1 MDWSAGVLACIRP
14 ARFSQPRRLRSSQM
28 LQLAQS
34 SGSDY
39 NASLS
44 NDLKL
49 VAQSRRRRIAKAQV
63 NNLLYIRVGEESS
76 KLANEQFDVT
86 VIGSGP
92 GGYVAAVRAGQLGLK
107 VAIVEKDKRLGGTCT
122 LRGCIPTKQLLMS
135 AHIYE
140 QMQHAA
146 DFGVQASGI
155 QLAFADVQKRKD
167 KVVMKNSKGIE
178 YLMKKNKAT
187 VFKGTGKLS
196 LPGKVE
202 VTDAEG
208 NKQTI
213 QTKNIIIATG
223 SVVRPIPGFETDGV
237 HVVNSD
243 HILELKDVPK
253 SLIVMGSG
261 AVGVE
266 FASVY
271 SRFGAET
278 TIVELL
284 PRLVPLE
291 DEEVSKELERSFR
304 KRGIKSQ
311 VDTKLEKLEKTET
324 GVRVTGKTGKGEA
337 VTLEAEMLL
346 VAVGRMP
353 YTQGLGLEGTKIKVD
368 RGFIAVDEYQQ
379 TAEKGV
385 YAIGDVVPTPLL
397 AHLASKEGIVA
408 VEHMAGKK
416 DVRPINL
423 RLVPNCT
430 YCDPEVASV
439 GLTEAK
445 AKELGYDVKVG
456 KFPFSASGKAR
467 IIGEEEG
474 FVKIVAEK
482 KYDEVL
488 GVHIIGPHATELIAE
503 ACVAMQLE
511 TTADE
516 LGRTMHA
523 HPTVSEAVMEA
534 AEGVH
539 DMAVHI

>member
-1 MDWSAGVLACIRP
+1 MI
-14 ARFSQPRRLRSSQM
+14 
-28 LQLAQS
+28 
-34 SGSDY
+34 
-39 NASLS
+39 
-44 NDLKL
+44 
-49 VAQSRRRRIAKAQV
+49 
-63 NNLLYIRVGEESS
+63 
-76 KLANEQFDVT
+76 
-86 VIGSGP
+86 
-92 GGYVAAVRAGQLGLK
+92 
-107 VAIVEKDKRLGGTCT
+107 EKDTRLGGTCT
-122 LRGCIPTKQLLMS
+122 LRGCIPTKQMLMS

-178 YLMKKNKAT
+178 YLMKKNKCT
-187 VFKGTGKLS
+187 VFKGTGKLL

-202 VTDAEG
+202 VTGEDG
-208 NKQTI
+208 SKQI
-213 QTKNIIIATG
+213 INSKNIIIATG
-223 SVVRPIPGFETDGV
+223 SVVRPIPGFETDGQ
-237 HVVNSD
+237 HVVSSD
-243 HILELKDVPK
+243 HILELTEVPK
-253 SLIVMGSG
+253 SLIVMGAG

-291 DEEVSKELERSFR
+291 DEEVSAELAKSFR

-311 VDTKLEKLEKTET
+311 VDTKLEQLEKTDN
-324 GVRVTGKTGKGEA
+324 GVVVTGKTSKGED
-337 VTLEAEMLL
+337 VRLEAEMLL

-353 YTQGLGLEGTKIKVD
+353 FTEALGLEKTKIKVEK
-368 RGFIAVDEYQQ
+368 GFIQVDEYQQ

-408 VEHMAGKK
+408 VEHMAGQKG
-416 DVRPINL
+416 VRPINL

-445 AKELGYDVKVG
+445 AREQGYDVKIG

-467 IIGEEEG
+467 IMGEEEG
-474 FVKIVAEK
+474 FVKIVADK
-482 KYDEVL
+482 KYDEIL

-511 TTADE
+511 STADE
-516 LGRTMHA
+516 LVRTMHA
-523 HPTVSEAVMEA
+523 HPTISEAVMEA

-539 DMAVHI
+539 DLAIHI

>member
-1 MDWSAGVLACIRP
+1 MST
-14 ARFSQPRRLRSSQM
+14 
-28 LQLAQS
+28 
-34 SGSDY
+34 
-39 NASLS
+39 
-44 NDLKL
+44 
-49 VAQSRRRRIAKAQV
+49 
-63 NNLLYIRVGEESS
+63 
-76 KLANEQFDVT
+76 EQFDVT
-86 VIGSGP
+86 IIGSGP
-92 GGYVAAVRAGQLGLK
+92 GGYVAAIRAAQLGLK
-107 VAIVEKDKRLGGTCT
+107 TAIVEKDKRLGGTCT

-135 AHIYE
+135 AHVYE

-146 DFGVQASGI
+146 DFGVEASGI
-155 QLAFADVQKRKD
+155 QLAFANVQKRKD

-178 YLMKKNKAT
+178 YLMKKNKIT
-187 VFKGTGKLS
+187 TFSGTGKLA

-202 VTDAEG
+202 VTAADG
-208 NKQTI
+208 TKQTI
-213 QTKNIIIATG
+213 NTKNIVLATG
-223 SVVRPIPGFETDGV
+223 SVVRPIPGFETDGA

-243 HILELKDVPK
+243 HILELKEVPK
-253 SLIVMGSG
+253 SLIVLGAG

-278 TIVELL
+278 TIVELM

-291 DEEVSKELERSFR
+291 DEEVSKELEKSFR
-304 KRGIKSQ
+304 KRGVKSHL
-311 VDTKLEKLEKTET
+311 DTKLDKLEKTDN
-324 GVRVTGKTGKGEA
+324 GVVVSGKTSKGEA
-337 VTLEAEMLL
+337 VRLEAEMLL

-353 YTQGLGLEGTKIKVD
+353 YTEGLGLEGTKIKVD
-368 RGFIAVDEYQQ
+368 KGFVQIDEYQQ
-379 TAEKGV
+379 TGEPGV

-408 VEHMAGKK
+408 VEHMAGHK

-445 AKELGYDVKVG
+445 AREMGYDVKLG

-467 IIGEEEG
+467 ILGEEEG
-474 FVKIVAEK
+474 FVKIVSES
-482 KYDEVL
+482 KYDEIL

-511 TTADE
+511 STADE

-523 HPTVSEAVMEA
+523 HPTVSESIMEA

-539 DMAVHI
+539 GLTIHI

>member
-1 MDWSAGVLACIRP
+1 MSP
-14 ARFSQPRRLRSSQM
+14 H
-28 LQLAQS
+28 
-34 SGSDY
+34 
-39 NASLS
+39 SLS
-44 NDLKL
+44 LT
-49 VAQSRRRRIAKAQV
+49 V
-63 NNLLYIRVGEESS
+63 NEREQER
-76 KLANEQFDVT
+76 LANEQFDVT
-86 VIGSGP
+86 IIGAGP
-92 GGYVAAVRAGQLGLK
+92 GGYVAAIRAAQLGLK
-107 VAIVEKDKRLGGTCT
+107 VALVEKDKRLGGTCG

-167 KVVMKNSKGIE
+167 KVVLKNTKGIE
-178 YLMKKNKAT
+178 YLMKKNKVT
-187 VFKGTGKLS
+187 VFKGTGKLA

-202 VTDAEG
+202 VTGADG
-208 NKQTI
+208 KKQTI
-213 QTKNIIIATG
+213 ETKNIVIATG

-253 SLIVMGSG
+253 SLIVMGAG

-271 SRFGAET
+271 SRFGAAT
-278 TIVELL
+278 TVVELL
-284 PRLVPLE
+284 PQLVPLE
-291 DEEVSKELERSFR
+291 DEEVSKELEKSFR

-324 GVRVTGKTGKGEA
+324 GVRVSGKTSKGEA
-337 VTLEAEMLL
+337 VSIEAEMLL

-353 YTQGLGLEGTKIKVD
+353 FTEGLGLEVTKIKVEK
-368 RGFIAVDEYQQ
+368 GFIQVDEFQQ

-408 VEHMAGKK
+408 VEHFAGKNP
-416 DVRPINL
+416 RPINL

-445 AKELGYDVKVG
+445 A
-456 KFPFSASGKAR
+456 R
-467 IIGEEEG
+467 
-474 FVKIVAEK
+474 EK
-482 KYDEVL
+482 
-488 GVHIIGPHATELIAE
+488 
-503 ACVAMQLE
+503 
-511 TTADE
+511 
-516 LGRTMHA
+516 
-523 HPTVSEAVMEA
+523 
-534 AEGVH
+534 
-539 DMAVHI
+539 

>member
-1 MDWSAGVLACIRP
+1 
-14 ARFSQPRRLRSSQM
+14 
-28 LQLAQS
+28 
-34 SGSDY
+34 
-39 NASLS
+39 
-44 NDLKL
+44 
-49 VAQSRRRRIAKAQV
+49 
-63 NNLLYIRVGEESS
+63 
-76 KLANEQFDVT
+76 LANEQFDVT
-86 VIGSGP
+86 IIGSGP
-92 GGYVAAVRAGQLGLK
+92 GGYVAAIRAAQLGLK

-135 AHIYE
+135 AHVYE

-146 DFGVQASGI
+146 DFGVEATGI
-155 QLAFADVQKRKD
+155 QLAFANVQKRKD

-178 YLMKKNKAT
+178 YLMKKNKITA
-187 VFKGTGKLS
+187 FSGTGKLS
-196 LPGKVE
+196 LPGKIE
-202 VTDAEG
+202 ITSADG
-208 NKQTI
+208 
-213 QTKNIIIATG
+213 TKETVNTRNIIIATG
-223 SVVRPIPGFETDGV
+223 SVVRPIPGFDTDGQR
-237 HVVNSD
+237 VVNSD
-243 HILELKDVPK
+243 HILELKEVPK
-253 SLIVMGSG
+253 SLIVMGAG

-291 DEEVSKELERSFR
+291 DEEVSKELEKSFR
-304 KRGIKSQ
+304 KRGLKSQ
-311 VDTKLEKLEKTET
+311 VDTKLEKLERSDK
-324 GVRVTGKTGKGEA
+324 GVVVTGKTSKGEA
-337 VTLEAEMLL
+337 VKLEAEMLL

-353 YTQGLGLEGTKIKVD
+353 YTEGLGLEGTKIKVEK
-368 RGFIAVDEYQQ
+368 GFIQVDEFQQ
-379 TAEKGV
+379 TGEKGV

-408 VEHMAGKK
+408 AEHIAGDKN
-416 DVRPINL
+416 VRPINL

-445 AKELGYDVKVG
+445 AREMGYEVKLG

-467 IIGEEEG
+467 ILGEEEG
-474 FVKIVAEK
+474 FVKIVSEA
-482 KYDEVL
+482 KYDEIL

-511 TTADE
+511 STAEE

-523 HPTVSEAVMEA
+523 HPTVSEAIMEA

-539 DMAVHI
+539 GLTIHI

>member
-1 MDWSAGVLACIRP
+1 
-14 ARFSQPRRLRSSQM
+14 
-28 LQLAQS
+28 
-34 SGSDY
+34 
-39 NASLS
+39 
-44 NDLKL
+44 
-49 VAQSRRRRIAKAQV
+49 
-63 NNLLYIRVGEESS
+63 
-76 KLANEQFDVT
+76 LANEQFDVT
-86 VIGSGP
+86 IIGSGP
-92 GGYVAAVRAGQLGLK
+92 GGYVAAIRAVVWGFK
-107 VAIVEKDKRLGGTCT
+107 VAIFDKHTRLGGTCT

-135 AHIYE
+135 AHVFE

-167 KVVMKNSKGIE
+167 KVVLKNSKGIE
-178 YLMKKNKAT
+178 YLMKKNKVT
-187 VFKGTGKLS
+187 VFNGTGKLA

-202 VTDAEG
+202 VTGTDG
-208 NKQTI
+208 QKQTI
-213 QTKNIIIATG
+213 NTKNIIIATG

-237 HVVNSD
+237 HVVSSD

-253 SLIVMGSG
+253 SLIVMGAG

-291 DEEVSKELERSFR
+291 DEEVSKELEKAFR

-311 VDTKLEKLEKTET
+311 LDTKLDKLEKTDK
-324 GVRVTGKTGKGEA
+324 GVRVTGKTSKGDP
-337 VTLEAEMLL
+337 VSLEAEMLL

-353 YTQGLGLEGTKIKVD
+353 FTDGLGLEGSKIKVD
-368 RGFIAVDEYQQ
+368 RGFVQVDEFQQ
-379 TAEKGV
+379 TAEPHV

-408 VEHMAGKK
+408 VEHMSGQK

-430 YCDPEVASV
+430 YCDPEVGSV

-445 AKELGYDVKVG
+445 AKEMGYDVVVG
-456 KFPFSASGKAR
+456 RFPFSASGKAR

-474 FVKIVAEK
+474 FVKIISEK
-482 KYDEVL
+482 KYDEIL

-511 TTADE
+511 STAEE

-523 HPTVSEAVMEA
+523 HPTVAEAVMEA

-539 DMAVHI
+539 GLTVHI

>member
-1 MDWSAGVLACIRP
+1 VST
-14 ARFSQPRRLRSSQM
+14 
-28 LQLAQS
+28 
-34 SGSDY
+34 
-39 NASLS
+39 
-44 NDLKL
+44 
-49 VAQSRRRRIAKAQV
+49 
-63 NNLLYIRVGEESS
+63 
-76 KLANEQFDVT
+76 EQFDVT
-86 VIGSGP
+86 IIGSGP
-92 GGYVAAVRAGQLGLK
+92 GGYVAAIRAAQLGLK
-107 VAIVEKDKRLGGTCT
+107 TAIVEKDKRLGGTCT

-135 AHIYE
+135 AHVYE

-146 DFGVQASGI
+146 DFGVEASGI
-155 QLAFADVQKRKD
+155 QLAFANVQKRKD

-178 YLMKKNKAT
+178 YLMKKNKIT
-187 VFKGTGKLS
+187 TFSGTGKLA

-202 VTDAEG
+202 VTGADG
-208 NKQTI
+208 TKQTI
-213 QTKNIIIATG
+213 NTRNIILATG
-223 SVVRPIPGFETDGV
+223 SVVRPIPGFETDGA
-237 HVVNSD
+237 HVVSSD
-243 HILELKDVPK
+243 HILELKEVPK
-253 SLIVMGSG
+253 SLIVLGAG

-271 SRFGAET
+271 SRFGADT
-278 TIVELL
+278 TIVELM

-291 DEEVSKELERSFR
+291 DEEVSKELEKSFR

-311 VDTKLEKLEKTET
+311 VDTKLDKLEKTAD
-324 GVRVTGKTGKGEA
+324 GVVVSGKTSKGEA
-337 VTLEAEMLL
+337 VRLEAEMLL

-353 YTQGLGLEGTKIKVD
+353 YTEGVGLEGTKIKVEK
-368 RGFIAVDEYQQ
+368 GFVQVDEFQQ
-379 TAEKGV
+379 TGEKGV

-408 VEHMAGKK
+408 VEHIAGDK

-445 AKELGYDVKVG
+445 AKEMGYDVKIG

-467 IIGEEEG
+467 ILGEEEG
-474 FVKIVAEK
+474 FVKIVADS
-482 KYDEVL
+482 KYDEIL

-511 TTADE
+511 STADE

-539 DMAVHI
+539 GLTVHI

>member
-1 MDWSAGVLACIRP
+1 MADKQNG
-14 ARFSQPRRLRSSQM
+14 
-28 LQLAQS
+28 
-34 SGSDY
+34 
-39 NASLS
+39 
-44 NDLKL
+44 
-49 VAQSRRRRIAKAQV
+49 
-63 NNLLYIRVGEESS
+63 
-76 KLANEQFDVT
+76 EQFDVT
-86 VIGSGP
+86 IIGSGP
-92 GGYVAAVRAGQLGLK
+92 GGYVAAIRAGQLGLK
-107 VAIVEKDKRLGGTCT
+107 VAMIEKDTRLGGTCT
-122 LRGCIPTKQLLMS
+122 LRGCIPTKQMLMS
-135 AHIYE
+135 AHVYE

-146 DFGVQASGI
+146 DFGVQATGI
-155 QLAFADVQKRKD
+155 QLAFEDVQKRKN
-167 KVVMKNSKGIE
+167 KVVLKNTKGIE
-178 YLMKKNKAT
+178 YLMKKNKVT
-187 VFKGTGKLS
+187 VFKGTGKLA

-202 VTDAEG
+202 VTGADGA
-208 NKQTI
+208 KQI
-213 QTKNIIIATG
+213 LETKNIIIATG

-253 SLIVMGSG
+253 SLIVMGAG

-278 TIVELL
+278 TLVELM

-291 DEEVSKELERSFR
+291 DEEVSKELEKSFR

-311 VDTKLEKLEKTET
+311 VDTKLEKLEKTDA
-324 GVRVTGKTGKGEA
+324 GVVVTGKTSKGEA
-337 VTLEAEMLL
+337 VRLEAEMLL

-353 YTQGLGLEGTKIKVD
+353 FTEGLGLEGSRIKVEK
-368 RGFIAVDEYQQ
+368 GFIQVDEYQQ

-408 VEHMAGKK
+408 VEHLAGQKN
-416 DVRPINL
+416 VRPINL

-445 AKELGYDVKVG
+445 AKEQGYDVKIG
-456 KFPFSASGKAR
+456 KFPMSASGKAR
-467 IIGEEEG
+467 ILGEEEG
-474 FVKIVAEK
+474 FVKIVGEG
-482 KYDEVL
+482 KYDEIL

-511 TTADE
+511 STAEE

-523 HPTVSEAVMEA
+523 HPTVSETVMEA

-539 DMAVHI
+539 GLAVHI

>member
-1 MDWSAGVLACIRP
+1 LVRDWQTIIMPGLLSFDYRP
-14 ARFSQPRRLRSSQM
+14 DEGKPT
-28 LQLAQS
+28 
-34 SGSDY
+34 
-39 NASLS
+39 
-44 NDLKL
+44 
-49 VAQSRRRRIAKAQV
+49 
-63 NNLLYIRVGEESS
+63 

-86 VIGSGP
+86 IIGSGP
-92 GGYVAAVRAGQLGLK
+92 GGYVAAIRAGQLGLK
-107 VAIVEKDKRLGGTCT
+107 AAIVEKDNRLGGTCT
-122 LRGCIPTKQLLMS
+122 LRGCIPTKQMLMS
-135 AHIYE
+135 AHVYE

-167 KVVMKNSKGIE
+167 KVVLKNVKGIE
-178 YLMKKNKAT
+178 YLMKKNKVT
-187 VFKGTGKLS
+187 VIKGTGKLA

-202 VTDAEG
+202 ITDAEG
-208 NKQTI
+208 KKQTI
-213 QTKNIIIATG
+213 ETKNIIIATG
-223 SVVRPIPGFETDGV
+223 SVVRPIPGFETDGK
-237 HVVNSD
+237 VVNSD

-253 SLIVMGSG
+253 SLIVMGAG

-271 SRFGAET
+271 SRFGAAT
-278 TIVELL
+278 TVVELL

-324 GVRVTGKTGKGEA
+324 GVRVTGKTSKGEP
-337 VTLEAEMLL
+337 VSLEAEMLL

-353 YTQGLGLEGTKIKVD
+353 YTEGLGLEGTKIKLD
-368 RGFIAVDEYQQ
+368 RGFIQVDKYQH
-379 TAEKGV
+379 TGEPGV

-445 AKELGYDVKVG
+445 AKEQGYDVKIG
-456 KFPFSASGKAR
+456 RFPFSASGKAR

-474 FVKIVAEK
+474 FVKIVSEK
-482 KYDEVL
+482 KYDEIL

-511 TTADE
+511 STADE

>member
-1 MDWSAGVLACIRP
+1 
-14 ARFSQPRRLRSSQM
+14 
-28 LQLAQS
+28 
-34 SGSDY
+34 
-39 NASLS
+39 
-44 NDLKL
+44 
-49 VAQSRRRRIAKAQV
+49 
-63 NNLLYIRVGEESS
+63 
-76 KLANEQFDVT
+76 LANEQFDVT
-86 VIGSGP
+86 IIGSGP
-92 GGYVAAVRAGQLGLK
+92 GGYVAAIRAGQLGLK
-107 VAIVEKDKRLGGTCT
+107 VAMVEKDTRLGGTCT
-122 LRGCIPTKQLLMS
+122 LRGCIPTKQMLMS

-146 DFGVQASGI
+146 DFGVQATGI
-155 QLAFADVQKRKD
+155 QLAFEDVQKRKN
-167 KVVMKNSKGIE
+167 KVVLKNVKGIE
-178 YLMKKNKAT
+178 YLMKKNKVT
-187 VFKGTGKLS
+187 VFKGLGKLL

-202 VTDAEG
+202 VTGADGA
-208 NKQTI
+208 KQTLE
-213 QTKNIIIATG
+213 TKNIIIATG

-253 SLIVMGSG
+253 SLIVMGAG
-261 AVGVE
+261 AVGCE

-278 TIVELL
+278 TIVELM

-291 DEEVSKELERSFR
+291 DEEVSKELEKSFR

-311 VDTKLEKLEKTET
+311 VDTRLEKLEKTET
-324 GVRVTGKTGKGEA
+324 GVRVSGKTAKGEA
-337 VTLEAEMLL
+337 VSLEAEMLL

-353 YTQGLGLEGTKIKVD
+353 FTEGLGLEGSKIKVE
-368 RGFIAVDEYQQ
+368 RGFVQVDEYQQ
-379 TAEKGV
+379 TGEKGV

-408 VEHMAGKK
+408 VEHLAGQKN
-416 DVRPINL
+416 VRPINL

-445 AKELGYDVKVG
+445 AREQGYDVKIG
-456 KFPFSASGKAR
+456 KFPMSASGKAR
-467 IIGEEEG
+467 ILGEEEG
-474 FVKIVAEK
+474 FVKIVGEG
-482 KYDEVL
+482 KYDEIL

-511 TTADE
+511 STAEE

-523 HPTVSEAVMEA
+523 QPTVSETVMEA

-539 DMAVHI
+539 GLAVHI

>member
-1 MDWSAGVLACIRP
+1 MP
-14 ARFSQPRRLRSSQM
+14 T
-28 LQLAQS
+28 
-34 SGSDY
+34 
-39 NASLS
+39 
-44 NDLKL
+44 
-49 VAQSRRRRIAKAQV
+49 
-63 NNLLYIRVGEESS
+63 
-76 KLANEQFDVT
+76 EQFDVAI
-86 VIGSGP
+86 IGSGP
-92 GGYVAAVRAGQLGLK
+92 GGYVAAIRAAQLGLK
-107 VAIVEKDKRLGGTCT
+107 TAIVEKDKRLGGTCT

-146 DFGVQASGI
+146 DFGVEASGI
-155 QLAFADVQKRKD
+155 QLAFATVQKRKE

-178 YLMKKNKAT
+178 YLMKKNKIT
-187 VFKGTGKLS
+187 SFSGTGKLV
-196 LPGKVE
+196 LPGKIE
-202 VTDAEG
+202 VTSADGKKE
-208 NKQTI
+208 TI
-213 QTKNIIIATG
+213 DSKHIILATG
-223 SVVRPIPGFETDGV
+223 SVVRPIPGFETDGQR
-237 HVVNSD
+237 VVSSD
-243 HILELKDVPK
+243 HILELKEVPK
-253 SLIVMGSG
+253 SLIVMGAG

-271 SRFGAET
+271 SRFGAPT

-291 DEEVSKELERSFR
+291 DEEVSKELEKSLR
-304 KRGIKSQ
+304 KRGVKSQ
-311 VDTKLEKLEKTET
+311 VDTKLETLERSET
-324 GVRVTGKTGKGEA
+324 GVVVTGKTSKGEA
-337 VTLEAEMLL
+337 VKLEAEMLL

-353 YTQGLGLEGTKIKVD
+353 YTDGLGLEGTKIKVE
-368 RGFIAVDEYQQ
+368 RGFIQIDQYQQ
-379 TAEKGV
+379 TGEKGV

-408 VEHMAGKK
+408 VEHIAGHK

-445 AKELGYDVKVG
+445 AREMGYDVKLG

-467 IIGEEEG
+467 ILGEEEG
-474 FVKIVAEK
+474 FVKIVSES
-482 KYDEVL
+482 KYDEIL

-511 TTADE
+511 STAEE

-523 HPTVSEAVMEA
+523 HPTVAEAVMEA

-539 DMAVHI
+539 GLAIHI

>member
-1 MDWSAGVLACIRP
+1 M
-14 ARFSQPRRLRSSQM
+14 
-28 LQLAQS
+28 
-34 SGSDY
+34 
-39 NASLS
+39 
-44 NDLKL
+44 
-49 VAQSRRRRIAKAQV
+49 
-63 NNLLYIRVGEESS
+63 
-76 KLANEQFDVT
+76 ANEQFDV
-86 VIGSGP
+86 VIIGSGP
-92 GGYVAAVRAGQLGLK
+92 GGYVAAIRAGQLGLK
-107 VAIVEKDKRLGGTCT
+107 AAIVEKDTRLGGTCT
-122 LRGCIPTKQLLMS
+122 LRGCIPTKQMLMS
-135 AHIYE
+135 AHVYE

-167 KVVMKNSKGIE
+167 KVVLKNSKGIE
-178 YLMKKNKAT
+178 FLMKKNKVT
-187 VFKGTGKLS
+187 VFKGTGRLA

-202 VTDAEG
+202 VTAADGKKEVLEA
-208 NKQTI
+208 
-213 QTKNIIIATG
+213 KNIILATG
-223 SVVRPIPGFETDGV
+223 SVVRPIPGFDTDGKQ
-237 HVVNSD
+237 VVNSD

-253 SLIVMGSG
+253 SLIVMGAG
-261 AVGVE
+261 AVGCE

-291 DEEVSKELERSFR
+291 DEEVSKQLEQSFR
-304 KRGIKSQ
+304 KRKIKSQ
-311 VDTKLEKLEKTET
+311 LGTKLEKVEKSDG
-324 GVRVTGKTGKGEA
+324 GVVVTGKDAKGQD
-337 VTLEAEMLL
+337 VKLEAEMLL

-353 YTQGLGLEGTKIKVD
+353 YTEGLGLEGTKIKIE
-368 RGFIAVDEYQQ
+368 RGFVQVDEFQQ
-379 TAEKGV
+379 TGEKGV

-408 VEHMAGKK
+408 VEHLAGQK

-445 AKELGYDVKVG
+445 AREAGYDVVVG

-467 IIGEEEG
+467 ILGEEEG
-474 FVKIVAEK
+474 FVKIVSEK
-482 KYDEVL
+482 KYDEIL
-488 GVHIIGPHATELIAE
+488 GVHIVGPHATELIAE

-511 TTADE
+511 STAEE

-539 DMAVHI
+539 GLAVHI

>member
-1 MDWSAGVLACIRP
+1 M
-14 ARFSQPRRLRSSQM
+14 
-28 LQLAQS
+28 
-34 SGSDY
+34 
-39 NASLS
+39 
-44 NDLKL
+44 
-49 VAQSRRRRIAKAQV
+49 
-63 NNLLYIRVGEESS
+63 
-76 KLANEQFDVT
+76 ANEQFDVT
-86 VIGSGP
+86 IIGSGP
-92 GGYVAAVRAGQLGLK
+92 GGYVAAIRAAQLGLK

-135 AHIYE
+135 AHVYE

-146 DFGVQASGI
+146 DFGVEATGI
-155 QLAFADVQKRKD
+155 QLAFANVQKRKD

-178 YLMKKNKAT
+178 YLMKKNKITA
-187 VFKGTGKLS
+187 FSGTGKLS
-196 LPGKVE
+196 LPGKIE
-202 VTDAEG
+202 VTSADGKKETV
-208 NKQTI
+208 N
-213 QTKNIIIATG
+213 TKNIIIATG
-223 SVVRPIPGFETDGV
+223 SVVRPIPGFDTDGQR
-237 HVVNSD
+237 VVNSD
-243 HILELKDVPK
+243 HILELKEVPK
-253 SLIVMGSG
+253 SLIVMGAG

-291 DEEVSKELERSFR
+291 DEEVSKELEKSFR
-304 KRGIKSQ
+304 KRGLKSQ
-311 VDTKLEKLEKTET
+311 VDTKLEKLERSDK
-324 GVRVTGKTGKGEA
+324 GVVVTGKTSKGEA
-337 VTLEAEMLL
+337 VKLEAEMLL

-353 YTQGLGLEGTKIKVD
+353 YTEGLGLEGTKIKVEK
-368 RGFIAVDEYQQ
+368 GFIQVDEFQQ
-379 TAEKGV
+379 TGEKGV

-408 VEHMAGKK
+408 AEHIAGHK

-445 AKELGYDVKVG
+445 AREMGYEVKVG

-467 IIGEEEG
+467 ILGEEEG
-474 FVKIVAEK
+474 FAKVVSEA
-482 KYDEVL
+482 KYDEIL

-511 TTADE
+511 STAEE

-539 DMAVHI
+539 GLAVHI

>member
-1 MDWSAGVLACIRP
+1 
-14 ARFSQPRRLRSSQM
+14 
-28 LQLAQS
+28 
-34 SGSDY
+34 
-39 NASLS
+39 
-44 NDLKL
+44 
-49 VAQSRRRRIAKAQV
+49 
-63 NNLLYIRVGEESS
+63 
-76 KLANEQFDVT
+76 LANEQFDVAI
-86 VIGSGP
+86 IGSGP
-92 GGYVAAVRAGQLGLK
+92 GGYVAAIRAAQLGLR

-135 AHIYE
+135 AHVYE

-146 DFGVQASGI
+146 DFGVEASGI
-155 QLAFADVQKRKD
+155 QLAFANVQKRKD

-178 YLMKKNKAT
+178 YLMKKNKITA
-187 VFKGTGKLS
+187 FSGTGKLS
-196 LPGKVE
+196 LPGKIE
-202 VTDAEG
+202 VTRSDG
-208 NKQTI
+208 NKETVN
-213 QTKNIIIATG
+213 TKTVIIATG
-223 SVVRPIPGFETDGV
+223 SVVRPIPGFDTDGQR
-237 HVVNSD
+237 VVNSD
-243 HILELKDVPK
+243 HILELKEVPK
-253 SLIVMGSG
+253 SLIVMGAG

-271 SRFGAET
+271 SRFGADT

-291 DEEVSKELERSFR
+291 DEEVSKELEKSFR
-304 KRGIKSQ
+304 KRGLKSQ
-311 VDTKLEKLEKTET
+311 VDTKLEKLERTDN
-324 GVRVTGKTGKGEA
+324 GLVVTGKTSKGEA
-337 VTLEAEMLL
+337 VRLEAEMLL

-353 YTQGLGLEGTKIKVD
+353 YTEGLGLEGTKIKVEK
-368 RGFIAVDEYQQ
+368 GFIQVDQFQQ
-379 TAEKGV
+379 TGEQGV

-408 VEHMAGKK
+408 VEHIAGHK

-439 GLTEAK
+439 GLSEAK
-445 AKELGYDVKVG
+445 ARELGYEVKLG

-467 IIGEEEG
+467 ILGEEEG
-474 FVKIVAEK
+474 FVKVVSEA
-482 KYDEVL
+482 KYDEIL

-511 TTADE
+511 STAEE

-523 HPTVSEAVMEA
+523 HPTVAEAVMEA

-539 DMAVHI
+539 GLAVHI

>member
-1 MDWSAGVLACIRP
+1 M
-14 ARFSQPRRLRSSQM
+14 
-28 LQLAQS
+28 
-34 SGSDY
+34 
-39 NASLS
+39 
-44 NDLKL
+44 
-49 VAQSRRRRIAKAQV
+49 
-63 NNLLYIRVGEESS
+63 
-76 KLANEQFDVT
+76 ANEQFDV
-86 VIGSGP
+86 VIIGSGP
-92 GGYVAAVRAGQLGLK
+92 GGYVAAIRAGQLGLK
-107 VAIVEKDKRLGGTCT
+107 AAIVEKDKRLGGTCT

-135 AHIYE
+135 AHVYE
-140 QMQHAA
+140 QMQHAG

-178 YLMKKNKAT
+178 YLMKKNTVT
-187 VFKGTGKLS
+187 VFKGAGRLA

-202 VTDAEG
+202 VTAEDG
-208 NKQTI
+208 SKQTI

-223 SVVRPIPGFETDGV
+223 SVVRPIAGFETDGDR
-237 HVVNSD
+237 VVSSD

-253 SLIVMGSG
+253 SLIVMGAG

-266 FASVY
+266 FASIY

-278 TIVELL
+278 TIVELM
-284 PRLVPLE
+284 PRLVPFE
-291 DEEVSKELERSFR
+291 DEEVSKDLERALR
-304 KRGIKSQ
+304 KRGVKSQ
-311 VDTKLEKLEKTET
+311 LDTKLEKLEKTGT
-324 GVRVTGKTGKGEA
+324 GVRVTGKTSKGEA
-337 VTLEAEMLL
+337 VSLEAEMLL

-353 YTQGLGLEGTKIKVD
+353 FTDGLGLEKTKIKVD
-368 RGFIAVDEYQQ
+368 RGFIQIDEFQQ

-408 VEHMAGKK
+408 VEHIAKQK
-416 DVRPINL
+416 NVRPINL

-445 AKELGYDVKVG
+445 AKEMGYDVKVG

-474 FVKIVAEK
+474 FVKVISEK
-482 KYDEVL
+482 KYDEIL

-511 TTADE
+511 STAEE

-523 HPTVSEAVMEA
+523 HPTISETVMEA

-539 DMAVHI
+539 GLAVHI